1 MDNDESDTTKG
12 CRGAL
17 NKMDI
22 LNSRTELEG
31 PHENKLTIPQTEA
44 ALELFVN
51 EKWLVEMSPPGE
63 VTDDSDDEDKPKKK
77 RKSASGGDRRKSLRG
92 TYYGIGPRCFLELG
106 EFLLGI
112 GFPEERMPQTIINLP

>member
-1 MDNDESDTTKG
+1 MD
-12 CRGAL
+12 L
-17 NKMDI
+17 

-31 PHENKLTIPQTEA
+31 AHENKLTIPQTEA

-63 VTDDSDDEDKPKKK
+63 VTDDNSDDEEEEKEKPKKKK
-77 RKSASGGDRRKSLRG
+77 RKSAGGGDRRKSLKG

-106 EFLLGI
+106 EFLLGA